1 MLLGEMDIIDSV
13 CSYLETNG
21 YRITS
26 KVGSVSEHGIDIV
39 AMSQHDKVR
48 LHVEAKGQTSSKSET
63 KRFGKEFT
71 RNQKRD
77 HLGKALLKSC
87 EWIQQNVAAA
97 IALPDDTVDRE
108 LIDSIT
114 TAIARLGIVVF
125 LVDERG
131 AVRTVGDLP
140 S

>member
-1 MLLGEMDIIDSV
+1 MLLGEMAIIGSV
-13 CSYLETNG
+13 CRYLEAED

-26 KVGSVSEHGIDIV
+26 RVGSVSEHGIDII
-39 AMSQHDKVR
+39 AMSQHTKVR
-48 LHVEAKGQTSSKSET
+48 LYVEAKGQTSSKSET

-71 RNQKRD
+71 RSQKRD

-87 EWIQQNVAAA
+87 EWIQQDEAAA

-108 LIDSIT
+108 LINSIT
-114 TAIARLGIVVF
+114 TAIARLGVIVF
-125 LVDERG
+125 FVDERG
-131 AVRTVGDLP
+131 AVRTVGNLP